1 MNELLSEYDEAILT
15 KGSEIRS
22 HEGKSLFRQ
31 LIKLSTITLTPNSFH
46 TTLLSTLRL
55 TAYFF
60 GVLKRYRNLQ
70 QRSMGDRN
78 VIPQGDK
85 LSDKVVARLDLL
97 VQSGYCTA
105 QELDTKVKSK
115 LMMLSEFDALSAIE
129 EINAV
134 QRTEIR
140 NFGSYFMGILN
151 RYMRGECFQA
161 N

>member
-1 MNELLSEYDEAILT
+1 MLS
-15 KGSEIRS
+15 
-22 HEGKSLFRQ
+22 SLFHI
-31 LIKLSTITLTPNSFH
+31 LIAFSSST
-46 TTLLSTLRL
+46 

-60 GVLKRYRNLQ
+60 GVLKRYRNLH
-70 QRSMGDRN
+70 QRSLADRT

-85 LSDKVVARLDLL
+85 LTDRVLARLDLL

-105 QELDTKVKSK
+105 EELDMKVKSK
-115 LMMLSEFDALSAIE
+115 LKMLPESDALNAID

-134 QRTEIR
+134 PRAEIR

-151 RYMRGECFQA
+151 RYMRGKFAIVLRTCLIISNCSHKTQ

>member
-1 MNELLSEYDEAILT
+1 MQCFPIQ
-15 KGSEIRS
+15 I
-22 HEGKSLFRQ
+22 
-31 LIKLSTITLTPNSFH
+31 
-46 TTLLSTLRL
+46 

-60 GVLKRYRNLQ
+60 GVLKRYRNLH
-70 QRSMGDRN
+70 QRSLADKN

-85 LSDKVVARLDLL
+85 LTERVLTRLDLL

-105 QELDTKVKSK
+105 EELDMKVKTK
-115 LMMLSEFDALSAIE
+115 LKMLPESDALNAID

-134 QRTEIR
+134 PRAEIR

-151 RYMRGECFQA
+151 RYMRGEYNSSWCLCPSNDLHFTKIRT